1 MCRRAVRKLLTDY
14 VVAVGSPFACAGGLL
29 IKSGGVRSVDRNRRL
44 SAGDEMHAR
53 RYVRVVFF
61 FWRPAGRDASVPGS
75 SRATWTMIAAA
86 AEAAAAAVLID
97 ATRRLEWR
105 DGWRPLSTR

>member
-1 MCRRAVRKLLTDY
+1 MRDVT
-14 VVAVGSPFACAGGLL
+14 FASFFL
-29 IKSGGVRSVDRNRRL
+29 GGV
-44 SAGDEMHAR
+44 
-53 RYVRVVFF
+53 
-61 FWRPAGRDASVPGS
+61 ASVPGS

>member
-14 VVAVGSPFACAGGLL
+14 VVAAGSPFACAGGLL
-29 IKSGGVRSVDRNRRL
+29 IKSGGVRSVDRNRRF

-61 FWRPAGRDASVPGS
+61 LAEMRRCRDQVERPGQ
-75 SRATWTMIAAA
+75 
-86 AEAAAAAVLID
+86 
-97 ATRRLEWR
+97 
-105 DGWRPLSTR
+105 